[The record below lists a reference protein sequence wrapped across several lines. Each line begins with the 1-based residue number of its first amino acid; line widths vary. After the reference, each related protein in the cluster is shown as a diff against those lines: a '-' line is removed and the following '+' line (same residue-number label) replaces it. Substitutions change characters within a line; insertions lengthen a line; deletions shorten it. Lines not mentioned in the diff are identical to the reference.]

1 MMGSF
6 LHWSLPSSDGT
17 RGSCSSDFA
26 HEEVS
31 TDSFALRLGARRMRY
46 ALRPA
51 IALAEGHA
59 GGRRLRPTHR
69 RKVRRRRRLRRRRRH
84 KPPLAEKVVT
94 ASRICERCDL
104 AHVMR

>member
-6 LHWSLPSSDGT
+6 PHWSLPSSDGT
-17 RGSCSSDFA
+17 RGSCSSDA

-51 IALAEGHA
+51 VAEGHA
-59 GGRRLRPTHR
+59 GAGVSARSTAAKCAAGGAYAAADGISHRSPRRWFGHRDSASAAIWPT
-69 RKVRRRRRLRRRRRH
+69 
-84 KPPLAEKVVT
+84 
-94 ASRICERCDL
+94 
-104 AHVMR
+104 